1 MLQLNYHEATNQ
13 IEKVIN
19 NNLNKNRLKI
29 TKLEEEINGHK
40 RALNNKDY
48 GDLLFTYAYL
58 GKIVKNEF
66 IYEDENIKIP
76 IDPSISIFDNGKKY
90 FAKYSKAKKAIPF
103 IEEQIEIA
111 SEELEVLA
119 KDQLLPVL
127 TDTQAYTFRY
137 LFPTFEIDKSYEV
150 GERIIYE
157 DKFYKVIT
165 THTSQADWTPDVA
178 VSLFVEISDPAIE
191 YPEFKK
197 PYSAETAYMKGDK
210 ITFEGNKY
218 VSTMDNNVYSPTEY
232 PQGWEAI

>member
-1 MLQLNYHEATNQ
+1 MIKVYILTDNNGNITRYSTIMGTGTEVIQDDPVIDMSKLIGY
-13 IEKVIN
+13 KVITGDDYKQHLVFDEEKYN
-19 NNLNKNRLKI
+19 NYIKEENRK
-29 TKLEEEINGHK
+29 
-40 RALNNKDY
+40 
-48 GDLLFTYAYL
+48 
-58 GKIVKNEF
+58 
-66 IYEDENIKIP
+66 
-76 IDPSISIFDNGKKY
+76 
-90 FAKYSKAKKAIPF
+90 
-103 IEEQIEIA
+103 EQIEIA

-119 KDQLLPVL
+119 KEQLLPVL
-127 TDTQAYTFRY
+127 TDAQAYTFRY

-178 VSLFVEISDPAIE
+178 VSLFAEIADPSIE

-197 PYSAETAYMKGDK
+197 PIGSETAYMTGDK

-232 PQGWEAI
+232 PQGWELI

>member
-1 MLQLNYHEATNQ
+1 MVKVYVLTDNNGNITRYSTIMGTGTEVIQDNPVIDMSKLIGY
-13 IEKVIN
+13 KVITGDDYKQHLVFDEEKYN
-19 NNLNKNRLKI
+19 NYIKEENRK
-29 TKLEEEINGHK
+29 
-40 RALNNKDY
+40 
-48 GDLLFTYAYL
+48 
-58 GKIVKNEF
+58 
-66 IYEDENIKIP
+66 
-76 IDPSISIFDNGKKY
+76 
-90 FAKYSKAKKAIPF
+90 
-103 IEEQIEIA
+103 EQIEIA

-119 KDQLLPVL
+119 KEQLLPVL

-197 PYSAETAYMKGDK
+197 PINAETAYMKGDK

-232 PQGWEAI
+232 PQGWELI

>member
-1 MLQLNYHEATNQ
+1 MIKVYVLTDNNGNITRYSTIMGTGTEVIQDDPVIDMSKLVGY
-13 IEKVIN
+13 KVI
-19 NNLNKNRLKI
+19 
-29 TKLEEEINGHK
+29 TGD
-40 RALNNKDY
+40 DY
-48 GDLLFTYAYL
+48 KQHL
-58 GKIVKNEF
+58 
-66 IYEDENIKIP
+66 
-76 IDPSISIFDNGKKY
+76 IFDEEKY
-90 FAKYSKAKKAIPF
+90 NNYIKEENRK
-103 IEEQIEIA
+103 EQIEIA

-119 KDQLLPVL
+119 KEQLLPVL

-165 THTSQADWTPDVA
+165 THTSQADWTQDVA

-197 PYSAETAYMKGDK
+197 PINAETAYMTGDK

>member
-1 MLQLNYHEATNQ
+1 MIKVYVLTDNNGNITRYSTIMGTGTEVIQDDPVIDMSKLIGY
-13 IEKVIN
+13 KVITGDDYKQHLVFDEEKYN
-19 NNLNKNRLKI
+19 NYIKEENRK
-29 TKLEEEINGHK
+29 
-40 RALNNKDY
+40 
-48 GDLLFTYAYL
+48 
-58 GKIVKNEF
+58 
-66 IYEDENIKIP
+66 
-76 IDPSISIFDNGKKY
+76 
-90 FAKYSKAKKAIPF
+90 
-103 IEEQIEIA
+103 EQIEIA

-119 KDQLLPVL
+119 KEQLLPVL

-137 LFPTFEIDKSYEV
+137 LFPTFEIDKVYEV

-197 PYSAETAYMKGDK
+197 PYSAETAYNTGDK

-218 VSTMDNNVYSPTEY
+218 ISTMDNNVCSPTEY
-232 PQGWEAI
+232 PQGWELV